1 MTRIEYFNSELS
13 KNKGY
18 EYDMSLVAMMTESEK
33 CECFNLDPEDI
44 ADLEQIISD
53 FYSMREPETESEA
66 ITPNW
71 GGLDPA
77 FSSLAD
83 YYRMRY

>member
-18 EYDMSLVAMMTESEK
+18 KYDMALVAMMTESEK

-44 ADLEQIISD
+44 ADLDQMISD
-53 FYSMREPETESEA
+53 FYAMA
-66 ITPNW
+66 
-71 GGLDPA
+71 
-77 FSSLAD
+77 
-83 YYRMRY
+83 

>member
-18 EYDMSLVAMMTESEK
+18 EYDMALVAMMTESEK
-33 CECFNLDPEDI
+33 CECFNIDPEDI
-44 ADLEQIISD
+44 ADLAQMISD
-53 FYSMREPETESEA
+53 FYAMQEPESKTVA
-66 ITPNW
+66 ITLNW

-77 FSSLAD
+77 FASLAD
-83 YYRMRY
+83 YNRMRY

>member
-18 EYDMSLVAMMTESEK
+18 EYDMALVAMMTESEK

-44 ADLEQIISD
+44 ADIEQIIND
-53 FYSMREPETESEA
+53 FYTMMSEPEAEET

-77 FSSLAD
+77 FRSFDD

>member
-18 EYDMSLVAMMTESEK
+18 EYDMALVAHMARKKKFLLCMALVAQMTESEK

-44 ADLEQIISD
+44 ADLDQMISD
-53 FYSMREPETESEA
+53 FYAMA
-66 ITPNW
+66 
-71 GGLDPA
+71 
-77 FSSLAD
+77 
-83 YYRMRY
+83 